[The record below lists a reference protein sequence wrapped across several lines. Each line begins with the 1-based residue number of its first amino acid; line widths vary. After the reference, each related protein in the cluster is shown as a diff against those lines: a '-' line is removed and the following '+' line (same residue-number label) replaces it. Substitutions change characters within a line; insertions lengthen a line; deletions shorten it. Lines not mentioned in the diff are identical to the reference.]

1 MLNPNKPLAF
11 IIEDDEDLS
20 VIFSGALN
28 SAGFQTDI
36 LKNGRLAMERLGQIA
51 PAVVILDLH
60 LPGVSGMDILA
71 YIRSEKRLTLTNVV
85 VTTADAILAEQ
96 VNEIA
101 DMVLIKPI
109 TFSQLRDLTAR
120 LNPLNP
126 ED

>member
-1 MLNPNKPLAF
+1 
-11 IIEDDEDLS
+11 
-20 VIFSGALN
+20 
-28 SAGFQTDI
+28 
-36 LKNGRLAMERLGQIA
+36 MERLGQIA